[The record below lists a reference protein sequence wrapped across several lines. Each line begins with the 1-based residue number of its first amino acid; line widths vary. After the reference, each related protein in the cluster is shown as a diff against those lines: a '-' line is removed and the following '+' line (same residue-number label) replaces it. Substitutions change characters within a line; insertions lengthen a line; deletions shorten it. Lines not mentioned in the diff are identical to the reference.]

1 MILIGLLR
9 HLRLL
14 LFLWQPL
21 KCTLRACALK
31 HIKDILQ
38 FSAGSAGRVFL
49 CFFFIIFNC
58 FFFLCVAERH
68 AQVCFIPKGS
78 LRIKKDGPCTR
89 NILL

>member
-58 FFFLCVAERH
+58 FFFYVLQSAMPKCVSS
-68 AQVCFIPKGS
+68 QKGH
-78 LRIKKDGPCTR
+78 CV
-89 NILL
+89 